1 MNFPAR
7 VARLA
12 QQEALVP
19 MNRSQKRMIGL
30 LSTAHLILDSYSSF
44 LFQLLPMLTL
54 QLQLTPWQVSWVSP
68 VLMVSSSLLQPV
80 YGMLS
85 DRYLKRSMVVFGP
98 LVAAVCLSLLGQS
111 TSLPML
117 LALVTIGGMGVGA
130 FHPQGAALVSQAVV
144 GDPERARH
152 QGLVMSIFSSAGTV
166 GYALGPLLIAG
177 GIALFGLSK
186 SWVVMLPGVLICLI
200 LWRTCPA
207 LEVRRASADQP
218 PLRAALRAVWVP
230 LTLLYF
236 AVVLR
241 SAVSVSIHTFLPFE
255 LQGAGMGDGARSLV
269 LAGFIFFGGVGGFF
283 GGTLAD
289 RFGARRVS
297 LLAMLL
303 ATPLLVLFFLTPGPL
318 GYLFLMAGGTM
329 LNLPIPISVVMAQ
342 RLVGFGASTVSALM
356 MGFAWGAGAL
366 MAPLTGQ
373 LSQAIGFTQALVII
387 SLLPLLSAL
396 LLWRYPEGETAT
408 LHPLA
413 LRPVA

>member
-1 MNFPAR
+1 MD
-7 VARLA
+7 
-12 QQEALVP
+12 
-19 MNRSQKRMIGL
+19 RSQKRMIGL

-54 QLQLTPWQVSWVSP
+54 QLQLTPWQVSWLSP

-98 LVAAVCLSLLGQS
+98 LVAAICLSLLGVS

-117 LALVTIGGMGVGA
+117 LALVTLGGMGVGA
-130 FHPQGAALVSQAVV
+130 FHPQGAALVSQAVAADL
-144 GDPERARH
+144 GSSASGRARH

-166 GYALGPLLIAG
+166 GYALGPLLIAA
-177 GIALFGLSK
+177 GIALFGLSN
-186 SWVVMLPGVLICLI
+186 SWVVMLPGVVICFI

-207 LEVRRASADQP
+207 LEVHRAAADQP

-303 ATPLLVLFFLTPGPL
+303 ATPLLVLSFLSQGPL
-318 GYLFLMAGGTM
+318 SYLFLMAGGTM

-373 LSQAIGFTQALVII
+373 LSQAIGFTQALVIV

-396 LLWRYPEGETAT
+396 LLWRYPERGAAA
-408 LHPLA
+408 LQPLT
-413 LRPVA
+413 LRPAA